1 MSWDLFNP
9 FVSWLGTSPLG
20 MWMGTSTARIAW
32 LFVFHLFGLIL
43 LLGGVV
49 FLSLRL
55 MGIVQR
61 TVAVSESAR
70 PVYPVM
76 TFGLVL
82 MLVTGGLIFA
92 GGAEAYFEGQW
103 FRLKMLLLV
112 VSVLFTFTVLRSVAF
127 ADEGRFG
134 QAVNGVVGLV
144 ALLLWFGVGWAGRA
158 IAYF

>member
-1 MSWDLFNP
+1 MSWDLFNSL
-9 FVSWLGTSPLG
+9 VSWLGTSPLG

-55 MGIVQR
+55 MGLVQR
-61 TVAVSESAR
+61 TTAVAVAAR

-76 TFGLVL
+76 TIGLVL
-82 MLVTGGLIFA
+82 MVVTGGLIFA
-92 GGAEAYFEGQW
+92 GGAVAYFEGTW

-112 VSVLFTFTVLRSVAF
+112 AAVVYTFTVFRSVAF

-134 QAVNGVVGLV
+134 QAVNGVAGLV
-144 ALLLWFGVGWAGRA
+144 ALLLWFGVAWAGRA

>member
-9 FVSWLGTSPLG
+9 FVSWLGTSSLG

-43 LLGGVV
+43 LMGGVV

-55 MGIVQR
+55 MGLVQK
-61 TVAVSESAR
+61 TTPVAVAAR

-76 TFGLVL
+76 TMGLVL
-82 MLVTGGLIFA
+82 MVVTGGLIFA
-92 GGAEAYFEGQW
+92 GGAVAYFEGQW

-112 VSVLFTFTVLRSVAF
+112 AAVVYTFTAFRSVAF

-134 QAVNGVVGLV
+134 QAVNGAAGLL
-144 ALLLWFGVGWAGRA
+144 ALLLWFGVAWAGRA

>member
-1 MSWDLFNP
+1 MSWDIFNP
-9 FVSWLGTSPLG
+9 FVAWLGSTSFALWLGTSV
-20 MWMGTSTARIAW
+20 ARIAW

-55 MGIVQR
+55 VGMVQR
-61 TVAVSESAR
+61 STPIAVLAR

-76 TFGLVL
+76 MIGAVL
-82 MLVTGGLIFA
+82 MFVTGGLIFT
-92 GGAEAYFEGQW
+92 GGAEAYFAGSW
-103 FRLKMLLLV
+103 FRLKMLLLLFAV
-112 VSVLFTFTVLRSVAF
+112 VYNFTIFRSVVYAN
-127 ADEGRFG
+127 EGRYG
-134 QAVNGVVGLV
+134 QAVNGAAGIV

>member
-9 FVSWLGTSPLG
+9 FVTWLGSSPFGL
-20 MWMGTSTARIAW
+20 WLGTSTARIAW

-55 MGIVQR
+55 MGLVQR
-61 TVAVSESAR
+61 ATPTAVLAR

-76 TFGLVL
+76 TVGAVL
-82 MLVTGGLIFA
+82 MIVTGGLIFA
-92 GGAEAYFEGQW
+92 GGAEAYFAGTW
-103 FRLKMLLLV
+103 FRLKMVLLV
-112 VSVLFTFTVLRSVAF
+112 AAVLFNFTLFRSAVF

-134 QAVNGVVGLV
+134 QSMNVMVGFV

>member
-9 FVSWLGTSPLG
+9 LVAWLGSTPLAL
-20 MWMGTSTARIAW
+20 WMGTSLSRVAW

-49 FLSLRL
+49 VLSLRL
-55 MGIVQR
+55 TGLTQR
-61 TVAVSESAR
+61 FIPVEVLAR

-76 TFGLVL
+76 TIGAVI
-82 MLVTGGLIFA
+82 MVITGGLIFI
-92 GGAEAYFEGQW
+92 GGAEAYFLGYW
-103 FRLKMLLLV
+103 FRLKMLLLLFA
-112 VSVLFTFTVLRSVAF
+112 VLYHFTLFRSVVYAP
-127 ADEGRFG
+127 EGRFG
-134 QAVNGVVGLV
+134 ATVNGAAGIV